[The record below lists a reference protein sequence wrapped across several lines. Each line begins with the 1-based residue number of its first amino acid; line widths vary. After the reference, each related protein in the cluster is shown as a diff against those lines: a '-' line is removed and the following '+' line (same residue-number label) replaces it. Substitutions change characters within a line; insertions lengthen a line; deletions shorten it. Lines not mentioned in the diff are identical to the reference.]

1 MLYVNN
7 LSQMTGS
14 FKRQEHTVKKQEID
28 IQCEDRVQ
36 NQKNLVVMSE
46 YVVPCVQMK

>member
-1 MLYVNN
+1 
-7 LSQMTGS
+7 MTGS
-14 FKRQEHTVKKQEID
+14 FKRQEHTVKKEEIE
-28 IQCEDRVQ
+28 CEDQVQ